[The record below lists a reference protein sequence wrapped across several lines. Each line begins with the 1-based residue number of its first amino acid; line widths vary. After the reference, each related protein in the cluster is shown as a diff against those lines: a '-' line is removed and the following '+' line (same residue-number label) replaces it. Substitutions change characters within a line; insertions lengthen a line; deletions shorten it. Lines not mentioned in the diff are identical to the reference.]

1 MVQLLACTRSPH
13 VDIMYSLNSY
23 FYSSSKQ
30 KLGEGLAK
38 LRTAR
43 EAPSDCM
50 CPPGR
55 CKRTGTANAR
65 LLGSCLLA
73 GPTPLSSS
81 SPILYIPPYQG
92 KCAEKWG
99 FSKLKHSL
107 VLETGNF
114 FHCLALACLQIKEF
128 EVWTKA
134 EFGYKNKRANSF
146 PRL

>member
-1 MVQLLACTRSPH
+1 MVWLLACTRSPH
-13 VDIMYSLNSY
+13 LDIMSSLNGY

-55 CKRTGTANAR
+55 CKRCGTATAR
-65 LLGSCLLA
+65 LPRSRLLA
-73 GPTPLSSS
+73 GPMPLSSS
-81 SPILYIPPYQG
+81 SSTLCIPPYQG
-92 KCAEKWG
+92 KCVKKWF
-99 FSKLKHSL
+99 FSKLKRSV
-107 VLETGNF
+107 VLETVNF

-134 EFGYKNKRANSF
+134 TFGYKNKRANSF
-146 PRL
+146 TRL

>member
-1 MVQLLACTRSPH
+1 MLWLLECTHSTRL
-13 VDIMYSLNSY
+13 DIMYSLNGY

-55 CKRTGTANAR
+55 CRRIGTANAR
-65 LLGSCLLA
+65 LPGSRRLA
-73 GPTPLSSS
+73 GPTLLNSSS
-81 SPILYIPPYQG
+81 VLCIPLFQV
-92 KCAEKWG
+92 KCAKKC

-107 VLETGNF
+107 VFETINF

-128 EVWTKA
+128 EVWTKVT
-134 EFGYKNKRANSF
+134 FGYKNKRVNSF
-146 PRL
+146 TRL